1 HQAGGD
7 RFGGGSG
14 LRGNDQVPEGV
25 GRYGAGFD
33 ALSAPDQGRFRYWG
47 GWSLPED
54 VTGTLTTYS
63 ATSPTTSESIP
74 GPGSGPSVNARS
86 SLDAPSRCEGVG
98 GGMPAA
104 QQFSGGN
111 LLRLN
116 AARGMVDPAFA
127 ASGKVGSPYLMGNLQ
142 SELVKARPNAEL
154 AGTYLG
160 LVAKVPVTA
169 ATVKSIGSQLCAVVS
184 DAQAQEIAQVAEQ
197 QRLALISAAPA
208 GGGAGHG
215 KAQ

>member
-1 HQAGGD
+1 MP
-7 RFGGGSG
+7 GSVA
-14 LRGNDQVPEGV
+14 D
-25 GRYGAGFD
+25 GAGLLQSGK
-33 ALSAPDQGRFRYWG
+33 AAWIYNPISAYRTIETQNKDLASKIVVDNPLKGPKGQI
-47 GWSLPED
+47 S
-54 VTGTLTTYS
+54 
-63 ATSPTTSESIP
+63 SIQFVVY
-74 GPGSGPSVNARS
+74 GIWNFSKNI
-86 SLDAPSRCEGVG
+86 
-98 GGMPAA
+98 PAA

-127 ASGKVGSPYLMGNLQ
+127 ASGKVGSPYLMGSLQ